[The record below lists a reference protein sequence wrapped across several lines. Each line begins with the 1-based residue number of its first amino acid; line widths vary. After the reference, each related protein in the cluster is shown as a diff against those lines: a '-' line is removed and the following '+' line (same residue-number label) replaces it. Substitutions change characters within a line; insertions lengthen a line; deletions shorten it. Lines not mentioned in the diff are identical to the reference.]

1 MESRFPLAWRRDWVA
16 EIRVGPRWRAR
27 GWIKAFPQY
36 DFDAANHR
44 GDKVEERGANDAG
57 KEVEEALKK
66 RKNNDRAHAD
76 SERRHD
82 RPPAIQGCPEQ
93 RGERYQGAKYEPHQT
108 VQEAENL
115 PSERIPMRLR
125 IIETASLESRA
136 RCVMKFGG
144 TIEAASLESRI
155 PCVMKYGIHA

>member
-1 MESRFPLAWRRDWVA
+1 MESGARFAWLRDWVA

-27 GWIKAFPQY
+27 GWIIALAQF

-66 RKNNDRAHAD
+66 RKNDDRAHANSD
-76 SERRHD
+76 HRRG

-108 VQEAENL
+108 VQEAEQL
-115 PSERIPMRLR
+115 AE
-125 IIETASLESRA
+125 
-136 RCVMKFGG
+136 
-144 TIEAASLESRI
+144 
-155 PCVMKYGIHA
+155 